1 MSFICRKHFFLLTSL
16 FDFKI
21 SKANIFLQQVLHIA
35 DFVGYIFC
43 FNNQKLIKALFAY
56 LFNFLAPLKCVNSFN
71 LQKHT
76 LVQQRKITVKFFVV
90 IKFYF

>member
-21 SKANIFLQQVLHIA
+21 SKAYIFLQQVLHIA

-56 LFNFLAPLKCVNSFN
+56 LFNFFSSVEVC
-71 LQKHT
+71 
-76 LVQQRKITVKFFVV
+76 
-90 IKFYF
+90 